1 MNDQVTWVQPNK
13 LNVNKVAY
21 DRWNEWDGLSTDGN
35 KTKHDLWCV
44 DWRKWD
50 EAWTMKYGLTEM
62 RWNMNNEVNNVTF
75 FSLSLTTLQPS

>member
-1 MNDQVTWVQPNK
+1 MNDQVTWVLPNK
-13 LNVNKVAY
+13 VNVNKVDY

-35 KTKHDLWCV
+35 EMKHDLWCV